1 MPLDNQMYT
10 KHQDEYFYQ
19 RAVWYTKFA
28 WLPHRCALTN
38 RLLWFKIAYKGTAMY
53 SGPGEP
59 VFEYK
64 WISKEDFL
72 FARLAGKI

>member
-1 MPLDNQMYT
+1 MPLDNLMYT
-10 KHQDEYFYQ
+10 NHLGEYFYQ
-19 RAVWYTKFA
+19 KAIWYPKFVWWPK
-28 WLPHRCALTN
+28 RCALSN
-38 RLLWFKIAYKGTAMY
+38 QRMWLKIAYKGTAMWT
-53 SGPGEP
+53 GPGSP

>member
-1 MPLDNQMYT
+1 M
-10 KHQDEYFYQ
+10 
-19 RAVWYTKFA
+19 
-28 WLPHRCALTN
+28 WL
-38 RLLWFKIAYKGTAMY
+38 KIAYKGTAMWT
-53 SGPGEP
+53 GPGSP